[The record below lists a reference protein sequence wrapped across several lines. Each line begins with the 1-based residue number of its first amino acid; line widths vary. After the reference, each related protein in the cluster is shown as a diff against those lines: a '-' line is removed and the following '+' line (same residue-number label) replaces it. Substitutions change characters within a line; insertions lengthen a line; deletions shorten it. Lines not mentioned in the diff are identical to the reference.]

1 MFVKTKWFKLIR
13 FFIFLFLL
21 LIFLYV
27 IFDQII
33 MPVYTR
39 HGQEIIVPDLTNLFF
54 EDAREKLQLMGLKI
68 VEETKKFDV
77 NNIFPIGVVMTQTPK
92 SDSKVKKGRRIY
104 VIVSK
109 GEPSIEMPDLV
120 TKSERNATFLLKNK
134 GLELGEIIYEFS
146 DVFPAGVVADQN
158 IPPATEIKP
167 GMIVDLTISSG
178 RFPDKF
184 IVPDIVN
191 RNLKDAKK
199 IIFQSGL
206 TLGAISFESRNDL
219 LPETVI
225 TQSVQPNLEVTQG
238 DTINLIVSKLPLQ
251 IEDELE

>member
-1 MFVKTKWFKLIR
+1 MSVKMSWFKIGR
-13 FFIFLFLL
+13 FLL
-21 LIFLYV
+21 IVFLLMICLYV

-39 HGQEIIVPDLTNLFF
+39 HGQEIIVPDLTNSFY
-54 EDAREKLQLMGLKI
+54 EDARDILDQLGLQI
-68 VEETKKFDV
+68 IEESKKFDV
-77 NNIFPIGVVMTQTPK
+77 NNVFPIGVVMTQTPK
-92 SDSKVKKGRRIY
+92 PNSKVKKGRRVY

-109 GEPSIEMPDLV
+109 GEPTIEMPDLV
-120 TKSERNATFLLKNK
+120 KKSERNATFLLNNK
-134 GLELGEIIYEFS
+134 GLLLGEIFFEFS

-158 IPPATEIKP
+158 IPPGTEIKP
-167 GMIVDLTISSG
+167 GMYVDLTISSG
-178 RFPDKF
+178 RFPDRF

-191 RNLKDAKK
+191 RNFIDAKK

-206 TLGAISFESRNDL
+206 TLGAISFELRGDL

-225 TQSVQPNLEVTQG
+225 TQSIQPNMEVSQG

-251 IEDELE
+251 IEDE

>member
-1 MFVKTKWFKLIR
+1 MSIKMKWVKLIR

-27 IFDQII
+27 IFDQLI

-39 HGQEIIVPDLTNLFF
+39 HGQEIIVPNLTNLFF
-54 EDAREKLQLMGLKI
+54 EDARDQLDQIGLHI
-68 VEETKKFDV
+68 IEESKKFDV
-77 NNIFPIGVVMTQTPK
+77 SNVFPIGVVMTQTPK
-92 SDSKVKKGRRIY
+92 PDSKVKKGRRIY

-109 GEPSIEMPDLV
+109 GEPIIEMVDLV

-158 IPPATEIKP
+158 IPPGTEIKP
-167 GMIVDLTISSG
+167 GMMVDLTVSSG
-178 RFPDKF
+178 RFPNKF

-206 TLGAISFESRNDL
+206 TLGAISFELRGDL

-225 TQSVQPNLEVTQG
+225 MQSVQANLEVTQG
-238 DTINLIVSKLPLQ
+238 DTINLIVSKLPEQ
-251 IEDELE
+251 TEGDSE

>member
-1 MFVKTKWFKLIR
+1 MSIKMKWVKLIR

-27 IFDQII
+27 IFDQLI

-39 HGQEIIVPDLTNLFF
+39 HGQEIIVPNLTNLFF
-54 EDAREKLQLMGLKI
+54 EDARDQLDQIGLHI
-68 VEETKKFDV
+68 IEESKKFDV
-77 NNIFPIGVVMTQTPK
+77 SNVFPIGVVMTQTPK
-92 SDSKVKKGRRIY
+92 PDSKVKKGRRIY

-109 GEPSIEMPDLV
+109 GEPIIEMVDLV

-146 DVFPAGVVADQN
+146 DVFPAGGVADQN
-158 IPPATEIKP
+158 IPPGTEIKP
-167 GMIVDLTISSG
+167 GMMVDLTVSSG
-178 RFPDKF
+178 RFPNKF

-206 TLGAISFESRNDL
+206 TLGAISFELRGDL

-225 TQSVQPNLEVTQG
+225 MQSVQANLEVTQG
-238 DTINLIVSKLPLQ
+238 DTINLIVSKLPEQ
-251 IEDELE
+251 TEGDSE